1 MGLVSQKLQ
10 ITWDLLRIKKKKK
23 KPCVSG
29 RSLGKSKIATANI
42 SLKMDLK

>member
-23 KPCVSG
+23 LCVSG

>member
-10 ITWDLLRIKKKKK
+10 ITWDLLRIKKNK
-23 KPCVSG
+23 KPRVSG

>member
-10 ITWDLLRIKKKKK
+10 ITWDLLRIKKKKQT
-23 KPCVSG
+23 CVSG